1 MSEMF
6 FLRHGVHAYTVQH
19 FDMPFAP
26 SDREMLDARFL
37 CGSWASCHYYTISC
51 LLSVIKRLLA
61 RCGIT
66 GRQVAVAAELRA
78 GDGREDEGTR
88 RRTPRHDGAE
98 AVRRAVQWTPAAARQ
113 SPRQHRLPP
122 TSHAASGAATYHDT
136 LAETGEQ
143 VRSRAIIVFF
153 IVVRSARWIST
164 SS

>member
-88 RRTPRHDGAE
+88 RRTPRDGAE